1 MPKGEQSFQTV
12 VQMKEMY
19 DRSLK
24 PVELLDNQKFKR
36 KREADELPMTKT
48 TLMMKGRG
56 GSI

>member
-1 MPKGEQSFQTV
+1 MPKEQSFQTV

-36 KREADELPMTKT
+36 KREADPLEMTKT
-48 TLMMKGRG
+48 VLKFKGIG

>member
-1 MPKGEQSFQTV
+1 MPKEQSFQTV